1 MGENMVSMCENRR
14 GGGTWGQCLRMN
26 WGGGGGGEDRHNHT
40 NLKRHSTRI
49 FTMLKPG
56 VAGKFLNRPDR

>member
-1 MGENMVSMCENRR
+1 ME
-14 GGGTWGQCLRMN
+14 GGGGDMGSVSENEL
-26 WGGGGGGEDRHNHT
+26 GGGGGGGRERDRHNHT

-56 VAGKFLNRPDR
+56 VAGKFLNRLDK